1 MTEKL
6 RFLMTANTSGW
17 TQALAP
23 RFSRIEAL
31 YCPASSD
38 DGGFMEGYF
47 ATEEQ
52 QKAKNWDMLQQG
64 KRERANLSRLGNEI
78 RQVSSSLRILSETL
92 ADWENH
98 TLGFHSVEVEISR
111 HDNEGR
117 REGCTIPSHVVAT
130 ISKTHCDLAEIQ
142 KLLREALTS
151 KRTIAQIT
159 RELADIEALL

>member
-1 MTEKL
+1 
-6 RFLMTANTSGW
+6 
-17 TQALAP
+17 
-23 RFSRIEAL
+23 
-31 YCPASSD
+31 
-38 DGGFMEGYF
+38 MEGYF

-78 RQVSSSLRILSETL
+78 RL